1 MKSKRP
7 WKERFTAKQWEV
19 LKADRKLNPRI
30 LFLSGAM
37 GSGKT
42 AVLLIPFLK
51 HVKKYAGRG
60 VNFII
65 GGATLGSIKRN
76 FLDDMEKMIRE
87 PIHLNID
94 NSFDLWG
101 NTVWCFEGK
110 NSDSWKKPRGMNS
123 AGALLGELT
132 ALNKR
137 FVKEVESRCRIPG
150 ARIFGD
156 TNPDS
161 LQHWVKTDFLNKS
174 GDKLSDGRI
183 NVLAFN
189 FKLDDNTFLPVDYVE
204 SVKATTPPGVMYR
217 RNILGEWTDETEASI
232 YGAYTQYIEMLED
245 VFIPQDSKI
254 YVALDL
260 GIADGTSLTF
270 GIKNNGVLE
279 IIHQHINHDKPSNYY
294 IDYIKEIIKNLGF
307 YDWDLEIILPHDSA
321 KREDA
326 EQFIASRYNTYKKAF
341 PRSVVRKIPAIRI
354 RDMIDCVRHHLFN
367 KKIRML
373 TRLTDL
379 MAALN
384 AYSWKVRSD
393 GTIDSTSPEHGI
405 KWDAPS
411 NIVDSAE
418 YLIFGT
424 LGMPEP
430 VKKQAVQA
438 EEIEHNFTQEYK
450 KNIYTRGAKAY

>member
-1 MKSKRP
+1 MKNKKN

-19 LKADRKLNPRI
+19 LKADKKINPRI

-94 NSFDLWG
+94 NSFELWG
-101 NTVWCFEGK
+101 NTIWCFEGK

-137 FVKEVESRCRIPG
+137 FVKEVESRCRISG

-161 LQHWVKTDFLNKS
+161 LQHWVKTDFLDKS

-204 SVKATTPPGVMYR
+204 SVKATTPPGVMYN
-217 RNILGEWTDETEASI
+217 RNILGMWTDETEASI
-232 YGAYTQYIEMLED
+232 YGNYTKYIDLLEEIY
-245 VFIPQDSKI
+245 IPHGSKI

-270 GIKNNGVLE
+270 GIMNKGKLNV
-279 IIHQHINHDKPSNYY
+279 IHQHIDHDKPSSYY
-294 IDYIKEIIKNLGF
+294 IQYIKDHLKYLNFTE
-307 YDWDLEIILPHDSA
+307 YDLEIILPHDAA

-326 EQFIASRYNTYKKAF
+326 EQFIASRYNTYKKTF
-341 PRSVVRKIPAIRI
+341 PYSTIRKIPAIRVK
-354 RDMIDCVRHHLFN
+354 DMIDCTRYHFFN
-367 KKIRML
+367 KNVIVLK
-373 TRLTDL
+373 RLTD
-379 MAALN
+379 MMSALN
-384 AYSWKVRSD
+384 AYSWKIRND

-405 KWDAPS
+405 KWNAPS
-411 NIVDSAE
+411 NIVDSLE
-418 YLIFGT
+418 YLVFGT
-424 LGMPEP
+424 LGLPEP
-430 VKKQAVQA
+430 MKKQAVQTQ
-438 EEIEHNFTQEYK
+438 EIEHNFTQEYK
-450 KNIYTRGAKAY
+450 KIYVKGARTY

>member
-1 MKSKRP
+1 MKSNKT

-19 LKADRKLNPRI
+19 LKADRKINPRI

-51 HVKKYAGRG
+51 HVKNYVGRG

-94 NSFDLWG
+94 NSFELWG

-137 FVKEVESRCRIPG
+137 FVKEVESRCRIKG

-161 LQHWVKTDFLNKS
+161 LQHWVKTDFLDKS
-174 GDKLSDGRI
+174 GDKLSDGRV
-183 NVLAFN
+183 NLLAFH
-189 FKLDDNTFLPVDYVE
+189 FKLDDNTFLPSDYIE
-204 SVKATTPPGVMYR
+204 SVKATTPPGVMYD
-217 RNILGEWTDETEASI
+217 RNILGMWTDETEASI
-232 YGAYTQYIEMLED
+232 YGSFTKYIELQD
-245 VFIPQDSKI
+245 NIYIPNGAKL
-254 YVALDL
+254 YVAMDL
-260 GIADGTSLTF
+260 GIADGTSLVF
-270 GIKNNGVLE
+270 GIKEKNKLN
-279 IIHQHINHDKPSNYY
+279 IIHQHINHDKPSSYY
-294 IDYIKEIIKNLGF
+294 IQYIKDTLKNLGF
-307 YDWDLEIILPHDSA
+307 SEYDLEIVLPHDSA

-326 EQFIASRYNTYKKAF
+326 EQFIASRYSTYKKFF
-341 PRSVVRKIPAIRI
+341 PNSTIRKIPAIRI
-354 RDMIDCVRHHLFN
+354 KDMIDCVRYHMFN
-367 KKIRML
+367 KNIIVLK
-373 TRLTDL
+373 RLTD
-379 MAALN
+379 MMSALN

-411 NIVDSAE
+411 NIVDSIE
-418 YLIFGT
+418 YLVFAV
-424 LGMPEP
+424 LGLP
-430 VKKQAVQA
+430 VTVAKNTVQT
-438 EEIEHNFTQEYK
+438 EEIEHNYSKEYRRT
-450 KNIYTRGAKAY
+450 YTRGARAY